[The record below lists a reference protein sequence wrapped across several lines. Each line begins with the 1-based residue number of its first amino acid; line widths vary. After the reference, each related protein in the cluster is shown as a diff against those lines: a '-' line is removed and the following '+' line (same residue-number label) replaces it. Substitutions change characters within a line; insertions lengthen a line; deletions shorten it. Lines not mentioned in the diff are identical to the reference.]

1 MNVISKA
8 NDTVLAIL
16 GKPKA
21 TDGAWRKMQF
31 CVEQPQDDGMLLY
44 HTLTKELLLLT
55 AEEYANCLEN
65 EDLRK
70 HWFVV
75 PENTKDKSVAD
86 MVKWVLTAGKKQKQA
101 ITSYTIFP
109 TTDCNARCFYC
120 FELSRSRIPMDLETA
135 RKTALYIKEHCGGEA
150 VKISWF
156 GGEPLY
162 NQAAMDEIC
171 KGLQAYGVSFSG
183 KATTN
188 AYLFDEAAL
197 EKAKNLWNI
206 KQVQITLD
214 GTEAVYNRIKAYIH
228 KDGSPYQIVLRNME
242 GLLDAGIYV
251 AVRLN
256 MDLKNGED
264 LLALVDELAQRFGPR
279 KNLCVYAN
287 HLFKGN
293 EAMADTYSEE
303 EWNLRGD
310 MMRRL
315 EEKIDAYGLGVR
327 SGVEKKPKLNYCM
340 ADSGNAV
347 TILPGGEIGLCEHF
361 SETEFVGHID
371 SEGFDEAVVK
381 SWKETTAPIP
391 ECATCFCYP
400 SCILLKKCANRNKCF
415 LQHRQE
421 RLRKIQRQMV
431 CEYRAWENQTAS
443 DDGPVDLDC

>member
-1 MNVISKA
+1 MKVISKA
-8 NDTVLAIL
+8 NDTVLTIL
-16 GKPKA
+16 GKPKG
-21 TDGAWRKMQF
+21 TDGDYRKMHF
-31 CVEQPQDDGMLLY
+31 CVEQPQDGGVLLY
-44 HTLTKELLLLT
+44 HLLTKELLFLT
-55 AEEYANCLEN
+55 EAEYAHCLEN
-65 EDLRK
+65 EELRK
-70 HWFVV
+70 RWFVV
-75 PENTKDKSVAD
+75 PANTKDKSVAD
-86 MVKWVLTAGKKQKQA
+86 MVKWVLAAGKKQQRA

-135 RKTALYIKEHCGGEA
+135 RKVARYIKDHCGGEA
-150 VKISWF
+150 VKIAWF

-171 KGLQAYGVSFSG
+171 NGLREYGVTFTA

-188 AYLFDEAAL
+188 AYLFDEKAL
-197 EKAKNLWNI
+197 EKAKSLWNL

-228 KDGSPYQIVLRNME
+228 KDGSAYQIVLGNME
-242 GLLDAGIYV
+242 RLLDAGIFV

-256 MDLKNGED
+256 MDLQNGED
-264 LLALVDELAQRFGPR
+264 LLTLVDELAKRFGSR

-303 EWNLRGD
+303 EWNLRGE

-315 EEKIDAYGLGVR
+315 EEKINANGLGVR
-327 SGVEKKPKLNYCM
+327 GGVEKKPKMNYCM

-361 SETEFVGHID
+361 SETEFIGHID
-371 SEGFDEAVVK
+371 REGFDEAVAK

-391 ECATCFCYP
+391 ECATCFYYP

-421 RLRKIQRQMV
+421 RLRKTQRQMV
-431 CEYRAWENQTAS
+431 CQYQAWLDQGVS
-443 DDGPVDLDC
+443 DDTFADIDC